1 MPAQLATAKTV
12 LRFRVGLGVQPFDS
26 PAATAAQ
33 QDAKC
38 GQNEKTHGYA
48 PSDAFPTVTIAR
60 SNLNHPVAAIFP
72 HHAQFNRTLN
82 RRIYPA
88 TGRGIILRTHTGR
101 DYSFMARGTGKQ
113 RIEPRFGS
121 DRRSGDD
128 LRADPE
134 DRPVAKRKTT
144 RKPAA
149 SRRRKTRRSGG
160 GGGFIGLL
168 RRMVYWSMVLCLWGG
183 IGLAGTVI
191 YFAAKMPQTTTWAIP
206 DRPPNVKIVSV
217 EGDLIANRGASG
229 GEAISLHDMSPYIPE
244 AVVAIEDRRFYS
256 HFGVDPIGFARAMAT
271 NLISG
276 RLVQGGSTITQQL
289 AKNLFLTPDRT
300 IERKVQE
307 VLLALWLERKYTK
320 DQILEMYL
328 NRVYL
333 GSGSYGVAAASRRYF
348 NKSAKEVTLPEAAL
362 IAGLLKAPSRLSPA
376 RDPKAARERSQLVLA
391 AMREQGMIGDK
402 ELNFAMKQPATR
414 AASYWSGSE
423 QYVADRVMEELPG
436 LIGDVRSDVIV
447 DTTVDLGLQKLGEA
461 SIRDLI
467 SKNGEKLNVSQ
478 GAMVSIDGTGAVRAL
493 IGGYDYANSQFDRAS
508 EAKRQ
513 PGSAFKPFVYL
524 SALEQGFTPESVRND
539 APIRIGN
546 WTPGNFNGK
555 YFGKVTL
562 AEALAR
568 SLNSVSAQLVMEVG
582 PSTVVSTAHRLG
594 IESNLTA
601 NASLALGTSEVTLL
615 ELTDSFVP
623 FANGGYKA
631 PIHIIRR
638 VTTNEGKVLYEF
650 KRPQP
655 SRVIDERNVGMMNA
669 MLRQTV
675 DSGTATKA
683 KFGWPAAGKT
693 GTSQNFRDA
702 WFIGYTSNLTTGVWF
717 GNDDGKPTKKITGGS
732 LPAIAWKDFMV
743 AAHKGV
749 PVAQLPG
756 DYQLHQQVIEGNDVL
771 PGSGDSVPAAEGVP
785 SAQLDPAGQMP
796 PADLGDQTGS
806 THPVPPGSVSGGKG
820 RKTTL
825 FDLIMG
831 N

>member
-1 MPAQLATAKTV
+1 MA
-12 LRFRVGLGVQPFDS
+12 S
-26 PAATAAQ
+26 
-33 QDAKC
+33 
-38 GQNEKTHGYA
+38 
-48 PSDAFPTVTIAR
+48 
-60 SNLNHPVAAIFP
+60 
-72 HHAQFNRTLN
+72 
-82 RRIYPA
+82 
-88 TGRGIILRTHTGR
+88 R
-101 DYSFMARGTGKQ
+101 DRGKQ
-113 RIEPRFGS
+113 RIEPGFSS

-144 RKPAA
+144 RKSTKSKRGR
-149 SRRRKTRRSGG
+149 SRRSSSGG
-160 GGGFIGLL
+160 GLLGLL
-168 RRMVYWSMVLCLWGG
+168 RRAVYWTFVLCIWGG

-191 YFAAKMPQTTTWAIP
+191 YFAAKMPQTTTWSIP

-217 EGDLIANRGASG
+217 EGDLVANRGASG
-229 GEAISLHDMSPYIPE
+229 GEAIRLHDMSPYLPE

-271 NLISG
+271 NVISG

-307 VLLALWLERKYTK
+307 VLLALWLEHKYTK

-348 NKSAKEVTLPEAAL
+348 DKSAKEVTLPEAAL

-376 RDPKAARERSQLVLA
+376 RDPKAASERAQLVLA
-391 AMREQGMIGDK
+391 AMREQGVIGEK
-402 ELNFAMKQPATR
+402 ELSFAMKQPATR

-467 SKNGEKLNVSQ
+467 SKNGDKLNVSQ
-478 GAMVSIDGTGAVRAL
+478 GAMVSVDGTGAVRAL

-524 SALEQGFTPESVRND
+524 SALEQGFTPESIRND

-546 WTPGNFNGK
+546 WTPGNYNGK

-582 PSTVVSTAHRLG
+582 PNTVVSTAHRLG
-594 IESNLTA
+594 IESNLTS

-631 PIHIIRR
+631 PVHIIRR
-638 VTTNEGKVLYEF
+638 VTTNEGKVLYEY
-650 KRPQP
+650 KSPAP
-655 SRVIDERNVGMMNA
+655 SRIIDPRNVGMMNA

-675 DSGTATKA
+675 ESGTATKA

-756 DYQLHQQVIEGNDVL
+756 DYQLHQQVNDGNDIL
-771 PGSGDSVPAAEGVP
+771 PSGSDPAVPAAEGVP
-785 SAQLDPAGQMP
+785 SAQLDPAGPMP

-806 THPVPPGSVSGGKG
+806 TRPVPPANVGGNGQRG